1 MKLIQSQVQHLSQ
14 QQLQSFELLQ
24 MSSLELDTYL
34 RELAQENP
42 VMELDDQDTQPQPQS
57 ERDPD
62 RDLLRNLRWLEDND
76 YQNRYYRSTEEEF
89 DPLSRVGTAGG
100 LEETLERFL
109 LRQLDPMDQAN
120 KAVEAARYLAG
131 CLDEGGYF
139 RLNLSDLAAQTGMP
153 VHYWAT
159 GLQLLRSLEPA
170 GVGAS
175 TLSECLELQLLRIG
189 YEGPALDIVR
199 EHLDLLAKH
208 HHRAIA
214 SRLGIQPQDVQAAE
228 AVIRELEPR
237 PGLVFEQVGQIH
249 YVQPDLFV
257 VEECGCFVPL
267 LPQKSRPPF
276 QVNQYYQSLLSQTE
290 DPEVREYLQSKIRQA
305 ETLLFA
311 LSQRESTLER
321 CAKAIVAHQQD
332 FFRFGAQSLLPLRL
346 TDIAQE
352 LDVHESTVSRAI
364 REKYLQCAQGT
375 YPLRYFFSRN
385 VSGTEPVSGAPAGVG
400 AAAARIMLAELIEQ
414 EDKSYPLSDQQ
425 ICQELAKKGCALSRR
440 TVAKYREE
448 LNIPS
453 TYGRKKAK

>member
-1 MKLIQSQVQHLSQ
+1 MKLIQSQIQHLSQ

-34 RELAQENP
+34 RDLAQENP
-42 VMELDDQDTQPQPQS
+42 VMELEDQEPQPQS

-62 RDLLRNLRWLEDND
+62 RDLLRSLRWLEDND
-76 YQNRYYRSTEEEF
+76 YQNHYYRSTEEDF
-89 DPLSRVGTAGG
+89 DPLSRVGTSGG

-109 LRQLDPMDQAN
+109 LRQLDPMDQTD
-120 KAVEAARYLAG
+120 KAVQAARYLAG

-139 RLNLSDLAAQTGMP
+139 RLHLLDLAVQTGMP
-153 VHYWAT
+153 IQYWDA
-159 GLQLLRSLEPA
+159 GLVLLRSLEPA

-175 TLSECLELQLLRIG
+175 TLSQCLELQLLRIG
-189 YEGPALDIVR
+189 YSGPALDIVR

-214 SRLGIQPQDVQAAE
+214 SRLGVQLQDVQAAE

-237 PGLVFEQVGQIH
+237 PGRVFDQATQIH
-249 YVQPDLFV
+249 YITPDLFV
-257 VEECGCFVPL
+257 VEENGCFVPI

-276 QVNQYYQSLLSQTE
+276 QVNQYYQGLLSQTE
-290 DPEVREYLQSKIRQA
+290 DPEVREYLHTKIRQA
-305 ETLLFA
+305 ETLLYA
-311 LSQRESTLER
+311 LSQRESTLTR
-321 CAKAIVAHQQD
+321 CTKAIVAHQQD
-332 FFRFGAQSLLPLRL
+332 FFRFGAQALLPLRL
-346 TDIAQE
+346 ADIAQE
-352 LDVHESTVSRAI
+352 LGVHESTVSRAI

-385 VSGTEPVSGAPAGVG
+385 VSGTEQTSGTPTGVG

-414 EDKSYPLSDQQ
+414 EDKAHPLSDQQ
-425 ICQELAKKGCALSRR
+425 ICQELAKKGCSLSRR

-453 TYGRKKAK
+453 TYGRKQPK